1 MRGLLIGT
9 TVGVALVV
17 GVLASSPAHADE
29 PDTGGAFAE
38 LVFAGAPLA
47 AQSGTASTSAVTT
60 QASSSAPSSSIT
72 TPPTGP
78 DAAPASESIPQP
90 PGLGPQVDPIEF
102 PDIPNPLDWFSNLDP
117 RKWAGDILNAI
128 LTMIGQAL
136 LEAIRGF
143 VDWALGFGDSSLNF
157 VTRTPAE
164 GTYGSPTVRS
174 LWDFSR
180 ALVNVALAVI
190 VMWGGFNVMVKEH
203 TRSPYHEVMEL
214 LPRVILGALAAN
226 LTLEF
231 ARFLIDA
238 NNAFSAAVGQVGL
251 PGYDQATPSQEGV
264 ALIFTALAY
273 GIVAILLVF
282 QMLMRLALIDMLIVL
297 APVMTLL
304 WVLPQTESW
313 ARWWA
318 DLFPITV
325 FQQAIQMMVLRLG
338 SALMV
343 ELTPGSLS
351 NALLTLLLGI
361 AVCWLT
367 LKVPSLLL
375 RSRGSAAGLG
385 NVLTL
390 VVAARL
396 LGGLGGA
403 ARGGGSVEA
412 AGAAAVGGPRP
423 APAAG
428 RA

>member
-1 MRGLLIGT
+1 MRGLL
-9 TVGVALVV
+9 VGVTVAVALTIGALTISAV
-17 GVLASSPAHADE
+17 HADE
-29 PDTGGAFAE
+29 PDGPGGEALAE

-47 AQSGTASTSAVTT
+47 APATT
-60 QASSSAPSSSIT
+60 TPSSPAAPPAASSPAPSSSIEA
-72 TPPTGP
+72 PPAGP
-78 DAAPASESIPQP
+78 AAAPAAESIPQP
-90 PGLGPQVDPIEF
+90 PGQDPQVDPQL

-117 RKWAGDILNAI
+117 RKWAGDILNAL
-128 LTMIGQAL
+128 LTVIGKAL

-143 VDWALGFGDSSLNF
+143 VDWALGIGDSSLNF

-214 LPRVILGALAAN
+214 LPRLILAALAAN

-231 ARFLIDA
+231 ARGLIDA
-238 NNAFSAAVGQVGL
+238 NNAIAAGVGQVGL
-251 PGYDQATPSQEGV
+251 PGYDQASPTQEGI

-273 GIVAILLVF
+273 GIVAILLVL

-297 APVMTLL
+297 APVASLL
-304 WVLPQTESW
+304 WVLPQTQGW

-318 DLFPITV
+318 NLFPITV
-325 FQQAIQMMVLRLG
+325 FQQAVQMMVLRLG

-367 LKVPSLLL
+367 LKVPSLL
-375 RSRGSAAGLG
+375 RGQVHHAGISS
-385 NVLTL
+385 VLSL
-390 VVAARL
+390 VLITRFAGSLAS
-396 LGGLGGA
+396 GGRGA
-403 ARGGGSVEA
+403 A
-412 AGAAAVGGPRP
+412 AGAAGAAGRG
-423 APAAG
+423 AQPAAG

>member
-1 MRGLLIGT
+1 MRGLL
-9 TVGVALVV
+9 VGVTVAAVLIVGAL
-17 GVLASSPAHADE
+17 AAAPAHAE
-29 PDTGGAFAE
+29 GPDTLEGEALAE

-47 AQSGTASTSAVTT
+47 APAATSPASFAGPTTATSSV
-60 QASSSAPSSSIT
+60 PSSSIGSS
-72 TPPTGP
+72 PAGP
-78 DAAPASESIPQP
+78 AAAPAAESVPQP
-90 PGLGPQVDPIEF
+90 PGTNPQVDPQL
-102 PDIPNPLDWFSNLDP
+102 PGIPNPLDWLNNLDP
-117 RKWAGDILNAI
+117 RKWAGDILNAL
-128 LTMIGQAL
+128 LTVIGKAL

-190 VMWGGFNVMVKEH
+190 VMWGGFNIMVKEH

-214 LPRVILGALAAN
+214 LPRLILAALAAN

-231 ARFLIDA
+231 ARGLIDA
-238 NNAFSAAVGQVGL
+238 NNAIAGGVGQVGL
-251 PGYDQATPSQEGV
+251 PGYDQASPTQEGI

-273 GIVAILLVF
+273 GIVAVLLVL

-297 APVMTLL
+297 APVASLL
-304 WVLPQTESW
+304 WVLPQTQGW
-313 ARWWA
+313 FRWWA
-318 DLFPITV
+318 SLFPITV
-325 FQQAIQMMVLRLG
+325 FQQAVQMMVLRLG

-367 LKVPSLLL
+367 LKVPSLLRGQVHHAGISSVL
-375 RSRGSAAGLG
+375 SLVLISRLAGSFA
-385 NVLTL
+385 
-390 VVAARL
+390 
-396 LGGLGGA
+396 
-403 ARGGGSVEA
+403 GGGRGAA
-412 AGAAAVGGPRP
+412 AGAAGRGAQ
-423 APAAG
+423 PAAG